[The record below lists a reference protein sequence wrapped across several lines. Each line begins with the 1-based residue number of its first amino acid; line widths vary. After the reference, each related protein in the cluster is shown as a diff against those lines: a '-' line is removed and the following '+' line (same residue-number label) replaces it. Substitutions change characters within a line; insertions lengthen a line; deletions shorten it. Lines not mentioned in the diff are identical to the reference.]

1 MNFQQRYHRGRAET
15 ARIIL
20 AFAGVRYTDQRLNSE
35 QFTNVKSK
43 LPYGQLP
50 LLKVDGEVVCQSR
63 SIARYLANQFG
74 LAGKTNMERAQADE
88 IVDAVND
95 MIEKRVEAMR
105 ETDERKKSSLTREF
119 MSDVIPK
126 TMGQLEARLIER
138 GGQFFAGNALSWA
151 DLHVFAFVDRM
162 RLDNPELLDE
172 YPKMKNLI
180 ERIELEPNI
189 VNWLKSRPQSL
200 W

>member
-1 MNFQQRYHRGRAET
+1 MGNARGRAET

-74 LAGKTNMERAQADE
+74 LAGKTNLERAQA
-88 IVDAVND
+88 
-95 MIEKRVEAMR
+95 
-105 ETDERKKSSLTREF
+105 
-119 MSDVIPK
+119 DVIPK